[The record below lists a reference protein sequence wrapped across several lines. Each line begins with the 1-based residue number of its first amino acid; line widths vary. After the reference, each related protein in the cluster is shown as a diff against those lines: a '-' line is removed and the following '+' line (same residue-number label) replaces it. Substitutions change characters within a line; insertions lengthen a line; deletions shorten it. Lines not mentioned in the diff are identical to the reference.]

1 MQWHTADGTDAPG
14 PNDRGLA
21 YGDGL
26 FETIAIREGLP
37 RLLDRHIERLRTGAT
52 RLRLPVPPHGEV
64 RELVQEVLTTGVPE
78 SGRAVVKLVLTAG
91 DGERGYART
100 GSRARLFAGLA
111 RSRLPA
117 VPSGSGVTLRWCRT
131 RLGRNP
137 ALAGIKHLNR
147 LEQVLARAEWND
159 QSVAEGLMLDTAG
172 CIVCATMSN
181 LFLARDGQLL
191 TPALTHAGVAGVMRA
206 EVLEIADELG
216 IATEVREIRS
226 EDVAGADELFL
237 TNSQFVLWSVSRLGQ
252 RQWGQGELTGR
263 IRNELAVRGI
273 FE

>member
-1 MQWHTADGTDAPG
+1 MQWHVAHGTDVPG
-14 PNDRGLA
+14 PDDRGLA

-26 FETIAIREGLP
+26 FETIAIRDGLP
-37 RLLDRHIERLRTGAT
+37 RLLDRHIQRLRTGAT
-52 RLRLPVPPHGEV
+52 RLRLPVPRDGEV
-64 RELVQEVLTTGVPE
+64 RELVQEVVTAAVPE

-100 GSRARLFAGLA
+100 GSRGRLLAGLA
-111 RSRLPA
+111 PARPPALP
-117 VPSGSGVTLRWCRT
+117 PGDGVTLRWCRT

-147 LEQVLARAEWND
+147 LEQVLARAEWQD
-159 QSVAEGLMLDTAG
+159 QSVAEGLMLDAAG

-216 IATEVREIRS
+216 IPTEVREIRPP
-226 EDVAGADELFL
+226 DLAGADELFL
-237 TNSQFVLWSVSRLGQ
+237 TNSQFVLWSVSRLG
-252 RQWGQGELTGR
+252 RRHWRAGELTGR
-263 IRNELAVRGI
+263 IRNELALRGI